1 MSNTPRSWQAKVG
14 NTNRSSERLARGT
27 HAAGDFER
35 RFSEARIDRVGGVPD
50 ASARRGD
57 PMLSPAR
64 IVFVWLL
71 LGAHVLHAVQRYE
84 LRSSVPGRATASRW
98 VAPAASDES
107 LHMSVTLRLRQT
119 DVLAALISAQQDPQS
134 PDYHRWLTPD
144 EFAARFAPA
153 VEDYRAV
160 ADWLQH
166 EGFTLRPMVS
176 TVRIDFSGT
185 VRDVEQ
191 TFSVH
196 MNHYSHRGHMPLA
209 NEDPPRLPA
218 EVAGTVDFVRLN
230 TFPLAEPLARLS
242 TSTGTVT
249 AMAPSDMYTAYDM
262 QPVLDAGNKGSG
274 QTIAVVAR
282 SDFNVSDITTF
293 QQQFSVPV
301 RSPVKVF
308 PSTNPGVGAPNG
320 ACQGI
325 RNQREYHDCLQ
336 AEEGEVLLDAQW
348 AGAMAPGATV
358 LVDISGTDIDTS
370 LLDIVAHH
378 PEAKI
383 ITMSFG
389 ACERLDSSDINVFG
403 PMYAQA
409 AAQGQAIMV
418 STGDD
423 GADGCQDGRGHSVN
437 VLASDANVTAVGG
450 TALDPGFAANG
461 AATTYVSERVW
472 NDADGASGGGASTL
486 VVKPAYQDA
495 PGVPADGFRDQP
507 DVSLLASPSS
517 PGYIMVMEGSM
528 EVAGGTS
535 ASAPSWAGIAAVLND
550 VVGTSGPWN
559 ATLYALAR
567 QQYGGDGP
575 VVFHDVTTGDNS
587 FYGSGYVA
595 APGYDLATGLGSPDV
610 TALAHALAAIAST
623 STPTPT
629 ATNAPPSPSNTPF
642 TEVCLGDCNG
652 SGDVTVDELLTMVN
666 IAQDT
671 DELSSCP
678 EADHNHDGSV
688 TIDEIVAAVANA
700 FDGCP
705 A

>member
-1 MSNTPRSWQAKVG
+1 MHP
-14 NTNRSSERLARGT
+14 
-27 HAAGDFER
+27 
-35 RFSEARIDRVGGVPD
+35 

-57 PMLSPAR
+57 HMLSPTR
-64 IVFVWLL
+64 LVFVWLL
-71 LGAHVLHAVQRYE
+71 LGAHVVHAVQRYE
-84 LRSSVPGRATASRW
+84 LRNSVPGRATASRW
-98 VAPAASDES
+98 VAAAASDES
-107 LHMSVTLRLRQT
+107 LQMSLTLRLRRPA
-119 DVLAALISAQQDPQS
+119 DLLPLISAQQDPQS

-153 VEDYRAV
+153 AEDYRAV
-160 ADWLQH
+160 ADWLH
-166 EGFTLRPMVS
+166 REGFTVRPMVS
-176 TVRIDFSGT
+176 TARIDFSGR
-185 VRDVEQ
+185 VRDVER

-196 MNHYSHRGHMPLA
+196 MNHYSHHGRRPLA
-209 NEDPPRLPA
+209 NEDPPQLPA
-218 EVAGTVDFVRLN
+218 EFAGTVDFVRLN
-230 TFPLAEPLARLS
+230 TFPLAEPLVRLA

-249 AMAPSDMYTAYDM
+249 AMAPSDMYTAYGM
-262 QPVLDAGNKGSG
+262 QSVLDAGRNGSG

-282 SDFNVSDITTF
+282 SDFNVSDITSF

-301 RSPVKVF
+301 RNPMKAF

-325 RNQREYHDCLQ
+325 RNPREYQTCLQ
-336 AEEGEVLLDAQW
+336 GEEGEVLLDTEW

-358 LVDISGTDIDTS
+358 LVDISGADIDTS
-370 LLDIVAHH
+370 LMDIVAHH
-378 PEAKI
+378 PEAKV

-403 PMYAQA
+403 PLYAQA
-409 AAQGQAIMV
+409 VAQGQAIMV

-423 GADGCQDGRGHSVN
+423 GADGCQDGRGRSVN

-450 TALDPGFAANG
+450 TALDPGFRANG
-461 AATTYVSERVW
+461 AATGYVSERVW

-507 DVSLLASPSS
+507 DVSLLASPSN
-517 PGYIMVMEGSM
+517 PGYVMVMEGSVA
-528 EVAGGTS
+528 VAGGTS
-535 ASAPSWAGIAAVLND
+535 FSAPSWAGIAAILND
-550 VVGTSGPWN
+550 TLHTSGPWN

-575 VVFHDVTTGDNS
+575 AVFHDVTTGDNS
-587 FYGSGYVA
+587 FNRVSGGYVA

-610 TALAHALAAIAST
+610 AALVNALAATAST

-629 ATNAPPSPSNTPF
+629 PTSAPSSPSPSATPF
-642 TEVCLGDCNG
+642 ADVCVGDCSG
-652 SGDVTVDELLTMVN
+652 SGDVTVEELVTMVN
-666 IAQDT
+666 IALGT
-671 DELSSCP
+671 GELSSCP
-678 EADHNHDGSV
+678 AGDRNDDGSV
-688 TIDEIVAAVANA
+688 TIDEIVIAVNNA
-700 FDGCP
+700 LSGCP

>member
-1 MSNTPRSWQAKVG
+1 
-14 NTNRSSERLARGT
+14 
-27 HAAGDFER
+27 
-35 RFSEARIDRVGGVPD
+35 
-50 ASARRGD
+50 
-57 PMLSPAR
+57 
-64 IVFVWLL
+64 
-71 LGAHVLHAVQRYE
+71 
-84 LRSSVPGRATASRW
+84 
-98 VAPAASDES
+98 
-107 LHMSVTLRLRQT
+107 
-119 DVLAALISAQQDPQS
+119 
-134 PDYHRWLTPD
+134 
-144 EFAARFAPA
+144 
-153 VEDYRAV
+153 
-160 ADWLQH
+160 
-166 EGFTLRPMVS
+166 
-176 TVRIDFSGT
+176 
-185 VRDVEQ
+185 
-191 TFSVH
+191 
-196 MNHYSHRGHMPLA
+196 
-209 NEDPPRLPA
+209 
-218 EVAGTVDFVRLN
+218 
-230 TFPLAEPLARLS
+230 
-242 TSTGTVT
+242 
-249 AMAPSDMYTAYDM
+249 
-262 QPVLDAGNKGSG
+262 
-274 QTIAVVAR
+274 VVAR

>member
-1 MSNTPRSWQAKVG
+1 MGTPAS
-14 NTNRSSERLARGT
+14 
-27 HAAGDFER
+27 GDCR
-35 RFSEARIDRVGGVPD
+35 RRPSEARRMVPVVHP

-57 PMLSPAR
+57 RMLSPTR
-64 IVFVWLL
+64 LVFVWLL
-71 LGAHVLHAVQRYE
+71 LGTHVAHAVPRYE
-84 LRSSVPGRATASRW
+84 LRNSVPGRATASRW
-98 VAPAASDES
+98 VRAADPEES
-107 LHMSVTLRLRQT
+107 LEMSVTLRLRQT
-119 DVLAALISAQQDPQS
+119 DELAALISAQQEPQS

-153 VEDYRAV
+153 AEDHHSV
-160 ADWLQH
+160 ADWLQR
-166 EGFTLRPMVS
+166 EGFTVRPMVS
-176 TVRIDFSGT
+176 TARIDFSGT

-196 MNHYSHRGHMPLA
+196 MNHYSHRGRMPLA
-209 NEDPPRLPA
+209 NEDPPQLPA
-218 EVAGTVDFVRLN
+218 EFAATVDFVRLN
-230 TFPLAEPLARLS
+230 TFPVAEPLVRVS

-262 QPVLDAGNKGSG
+262 QPVLDAGNNGSA

-282 SDFNVSDITTF
+282 SDFNVSDVTSF

-301 RSPVKVF
+301 RNPMKAF

-325 RNQREYHDCLQ
+325 RNPREYQTCLQ
-336 AEEGEVLLDAQW
+336 GEEGEVLLDTEW

-358 LVDISGTDIDTS
+358 LVDISGADIDTS
-370 LLDIVAHH
+370 LMDIVAHH
-378 PEAKI
+378 PEAKV

-403 PMYAQA
+403 PLYAQA
-409 AAQGQAIMV
+409 VAQGQAIMV

-423 GADGCQDGRGHSVN
+423 GADECQDGRGRSVN

-450 TALDPGFAANG
+450 TALDPGFRANG
-461 AATTYVSERVW
+461 AATGYVSERVW

-507 DVSLLASPSS
+507 DVSLLASPSN
-517 PGYIMVMEGSM
+517 PGYVMVMEGS
-528 EVAGGTS
+528 VAIIGGTS

-550 VVGTSGPWN
+550 ALHTSGPWN
-559 ATLYALAR
+559 PTLYALAR
-567 QQYGGDGP
+567 RQYGGNGAA
-575 VVFHDVTTGDNS
+575 VFHDVTTGDNS
-587 FYGSGYVA
+587 FNRVSGYVA

-610 TALAHALAAIAST
+610 AVLRQALDTTGTAP
-623 STPTPT
+623 TPTPT
-629 ATNAPPSPSNTPF
+629 LTPQPATPTP
-642 TEVCLGDCNG
+642 TPHAVACGGDCNG
-652 SGDVTVDELLTMVN
+652 SGDVTVDELLKIVN
-666 IAQDT
+666 IVLGT
-671 DELSSCP
+671 SELSSCP
-678 EADHNHDGSV
+678 AGDGNHDGSI
-688 TIDEIVAAVANA
+688 TIDEIVIAVNNA
-700 FDGCP
+700 LSGCP